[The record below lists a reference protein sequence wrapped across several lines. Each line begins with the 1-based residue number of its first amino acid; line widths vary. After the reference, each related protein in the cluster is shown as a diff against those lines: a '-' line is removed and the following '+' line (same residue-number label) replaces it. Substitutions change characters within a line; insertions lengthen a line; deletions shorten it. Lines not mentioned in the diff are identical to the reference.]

1 MRTGNQMIMMIMTM
15 TDNICA
21 YCNEDKAMKGKE
33 YCIECADQAEYEE
46 EYEGGSMGNSMG
58 WVEDY

>member
-1 MRTGNQMIMMIMTM
+1 M
-15 TDNICA
+15 TDDICV

-33 YCIECADQAEYEE
+33 YCIECADKAEC
-46 EYEGGSMGNSMG
+46 EGGSMDNSMG